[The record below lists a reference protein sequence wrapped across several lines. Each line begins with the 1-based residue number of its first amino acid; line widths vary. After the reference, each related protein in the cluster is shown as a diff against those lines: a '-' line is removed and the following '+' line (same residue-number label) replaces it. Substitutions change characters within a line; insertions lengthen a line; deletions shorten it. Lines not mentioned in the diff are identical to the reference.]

1 MASAF
6 RRKIEGRALRAKTN
20 AVNLALVQEAA
31 GEDKA
36 ENVRRGL
43 AALERAAREGA
54 ELVVFPEVAFERFF
68 PQRPAGDAPWRHGET
83 IPGPTTDAF
92 CRRARELGVVVVLNL
107 YERDGD
113 RGFDCS
119 PVIDADGTLLGRTR
133 MIHITEYPCFHE
145 QGYYTPGDTGAPV
158 YRTKAGAIGVAI
170 CYDRHYPEYM
180 RALALGGADLVVV
193 PQAGAL
199 DEWPEGLYEGEMR
212 VAAFQHGYFV
222 ALCNRVGEEDCLTF
236 AGESFVCAPDGR
248 VIARAPTLEDSTL
261 HVEVDLSE
269 AASSHARRLF
279 LQHRRPELYVE
290 WARATLP

>member
-1 MASAF
+1 M
-6 RRKIEGRALRAKTN
+6 
-20 AVNLALVQEAA
+20 QQAA
-31 GEDKA
+31 TEDPQA
-36 ENVRRGL
+36 NVARGL
-43 AALERAAREGA
+43 GALEGAARQGA
-54 ELVVFPEVAFERFF
+54 ELVVYAELAFERFF
-68 PQRPAGDAPWRHGET
+68 PQKPAGDSPWQHGET
-83 IPGPTTDAF
+83 VPGPTTDAF

-107 YERDGD
+107 YERDGS

-119 PVIDADGTLLGRTR
+119 PVIDADGSLLGRTR
-133 MIHITEYPCFHE
+133 MIHITDYPCFHE

-158 YRTKAGAIGVAI
+158 YHTKAGAIGVAI

-222 ALCNRVGEEDCLTF
+222 ALCNRVGVEDCLTF

-248 VIARAPTLEDSTL
+248 MLSRAPKLEDAL
-261 HVEVDLSE
+261 LVVDVDLLE
-269 AASSHARRLF
+269 ARSSHARRLF
-279 LQHRRPELYVE
+279 LQHRRPELYAE
-290 WARATLP
+290 WLRVDG